1 MKIKHID
8 IYNLS
13 TGGDLDLE
21 FTIEDDNGYPVDLA
35 GASIVAVVKQYV
47 DSETQYDLAAVSSGS
62 PETSLTVTIPE
73 VLIGELAHFLHT
85 YYVFVDDELA
95 VYGLLRPDQEYH
107 NQLVESASRSISDEY
122 DSPR

>member
-21 FTIEDDNGYPVDLA
+21 FTIEDDNGYHVDLA